1 MATHQAHNGIEN
13 PAVSQ
18 SNGNGPIYHDFVT
31 ATQHMSHEEKQK
43 ATQAA
48 RFGYGPLAR
57 FHTTE
62 SSMLPG
68 EPTMKQCPGL
78 ST

>member
-1 MATHQAHNGIEN
+1 MA
-13 PAVSQ
+13 Q
-18 SNGNGPIYHDFVT
+18 SNGNGTIYHDYVT
-31 ATQHMSHEEKQK
+31 ATQHMSHDEKHK

-57 FHTTE
+57 FHTTD

-68 EPTMKQCPGL
+68 EATAPKTP
-78 ST
+78 SVSS